1 MAVNVSTIWL
11 KQCYLAV
18 ENTVLPVRM
27 FNTNFV
33 VGGIPTCEVT
43 PVTGMSAIGAPPS
56 IIDRVKNGSRA
67 VLYLS
72 VNGVY
77 SVIFAG
83 YVMNVTVGTDIGGYR
98 SGLAYQVI
106 ITLSHN
112 ANGLAAY
119 AFGQRNFLPFGAYRD
134 TFYKENKNVGI
145 NIERLVE
152 TEGLKNDKPAVHCK
166 EMVEKILTWYQQQGG
181 GYPNTTG
188 IIRASAVKFKDIIR
202 SAGAAKTMLK
212 SGITQQTKNI
222 LTSTFGSQATAFDLL
237 SNLAQSCFLTLV
249 PDTYY
254 VNVIPSFPM
263 QAFEKGTIPEI
274 AVQHILNTNWIS
286 SLAIMPTT
294 CVWVPRRSVNR
305 NTAYQNPQAPYN
317 PLTQN
322 VVFNRSSFFRYP
334 NKDTSNSLIMNP
346 PGIFTWLLDME
357 LNSSGGK
364 ARPTKV
370 DYTGARVNVN
380 LPRVQPKE
388 KVSQAPNDS
397 MSIGQAVA
405 KMLYASHAYA
415 SSQVQLTVD
424 PAFNFSG
431 RAAAWAK
438 LGRPWAENSIIGL
451 LGRVIAFQ
459 LPMAERNKVE
469 NEWFMGYVNNIA
481 ATMNRDASQFYYRIR
496 LSSVRPYSDDG
507 DAITVSENPLFDN
520 VNANL
525 DIK

>member
-1 MAVNVSTIWL
+1 MAATVSTIWL
-11 KQCYLAV
+11 KQCYLMV

-27 FNTNFV
+27 FNTNFI

-43 PVTGMSAIGAPPS
+43 PVTGMSDSGAPPS
-56 IIDRVKNGSRA
+56 IIDRIKHGSKA

-72 VNGVY
+72 VNGRF
-77 SVIFAG
+77 SIIFAG
-83 YVMNVTVGTDIGGYR
+83 YVMNVSVGSDIGGYR

-106 ITLSHN
+106 ISLGHN

-134 TFYKENKNVGI
+134 SFDEKNKNVGI

-181 GYPNTTG
+181 GYPNTAG
-188 IIRASAVKFKDIIR
+188 IIRASAVKFKDVIR

-212 SGITQQTKNI
+212 SGIAQQTKNI
-222 LTSTFGSQATAFDLL
+222 LTSTFGSQSTAFALL

-254 VNVIPSFPM
+254 VNVVPSFPM

-274 AVQHILNTNWIS
+274 SIEHILNTSWINPNS
-286 SLAIMPTT
+286 IMPTT

-305 NTAYQNPQAPYN
+305 NTAYENPQAPYN

-322 VVFNRSSFFRYP
+322 IVFNKSSFFRYP

-346 PGIFTWLLDME
+346 PGLFSWLLDME

-364 ARPTKV
+364 AKPTKV
-370 DYTGARVNVN
+370 DYTGGLVNVN

-397 MSIGQAVA
+397 MTIGQAVA

-459 LPMAERNKVE
+459 LPMVERNKVE
-469 NEWFMGYVNNIA
+469 NEWFIGYVNNIA
-481 ATMNRDASQFYYRIR
+481 ATMNRDASQFYYRLR

-507 DAITVSENPLFDN
+507 DAIKVSDNPLFDN